1 MPRGDRPDCAMP
13 RHVAIIMDGNGR
25 WAKLQGWQRLR
36 GHQAGVDSVRD
47 VIEACAE
54 WGIANLTLYA
64 FSTENW
70 SRPQLEVMG
79 LMKNLKSFLFTE
91 KSTLLDNDVRLVG
104 VGQLEDL
111 PAEVLSALRE
121 VEADTAHCTGITLR
135 LALSYGGRQEI
146 ATAVKR
152 VCQKVN
158 SGELAI
164 DDVTPELI
172 QNNLYDPQMPDPDL
186 VIRTAN
192 EHRLSNFLLWQSSY
206 SEFYVVEKM
215 WPEFRRG
222 DLGEAILNY
231 SQRLRKFGKVVE
243 ND

>member
-70 SRPQLEVMG
+70 SRPRLEVMG
-79 LMKNLKSFLFTE
+79 LMKNLKKFLFVE
-91 KSTLLDNDVRLVG
+91 KSTLLDNDVRLLG

-111 PAEVLSALRE
+111 PDEVLSALRQ
-121 VEADTAHCTGITLR
+121 VEAATAHCTGMTLR

-146 ATAVKR
+146 ATAVKN

-206 SEFYVVEKM
+206 AEFYVVEKM

-222 DLGEAILNY
+222 DLGEAVLNY
-231 SQRLRKFGKVVE
+231 SQRLRKFGKVVK